1 MASQQ
6 PEVTEVAEG
15 DDPLSGSHLSTRE
28 DVSDGSAQQRSEE
41 TSDIQQPVENGESIY
56 ESTC

>member
-6 PEVTEVAEG
+6 PEVTEGAQ
-15 DDPLSGSHLSTRE
+15 PLSASHPSTGE
-28 DVSDGSAQQRSEE
+28 DVSDDSPQQISEE
-41 TSDIQQPVENGESIY
+41 TSDIQQLVENGESIY

>member
-15 DDPLSGSHLSTRE
+15 DQPLSGSHPSTGE
-28 DVSDGSAQQRSEE
+28 DVSDDSTQQRSEE

>member
-6 PEVTEVAEG
+6 PEVTEG
-15 DDPLSGSHLSTRE
+15 DRPLLASHPSTGQ
-28 DVSDGSAQQRSEE
+28 DVSDDISQQISEE